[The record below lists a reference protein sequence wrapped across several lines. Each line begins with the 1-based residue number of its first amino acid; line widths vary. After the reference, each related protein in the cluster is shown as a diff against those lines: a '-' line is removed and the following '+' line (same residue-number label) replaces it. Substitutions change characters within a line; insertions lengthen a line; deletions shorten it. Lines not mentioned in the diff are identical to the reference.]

1 MRKVKFIQADVF
13 TASPFGGNSVVVI
26 PDPGPMSSDD
36 MLRLARGMNFS
47 ETSFVVPTTSPEAA
61 FGIRC
66 YTPTTEVVYSG
77 HQLIGTAYVL
87 ADLGRVA
94 LHGPRT
100 EVVAEVG
107 GDLRPVIFEV
117 EIDAQGGV
125 IPRVS
130 TELRPPSF
138 THTVGADGYGEVA
151 AALSVDP
158 MIILNAGLPMQLVTT
173 GLACLVVPMSSLSAL
188 RDLMPLDQTLDEI
201 LQELGADCAL
211 AFCKDTL
218 SPANDLH
225 VRVFAPPLGVT
236 EDAATGAANGALA
249 AYLMRHGELEV
260 RDRVQLRCEQGSE
273 MGRPSVIEVSIDAAY
288 DPPKI
293 HVGGRV
299 SLSAE
304 GTIFY

>member
-1 MRKVKFIQADVF
+1 MRKVNFIQADVF

-26 PDPGPMSSDD
+26 PDPGPMSSDE
-36 MLRLARGMNFS
+36 MLRLARGMNFA
-47 ETSFVVPTTSPEAA
+47 ETSFVVPPISPEAA

-87 ADLGRVA
+87 ADLGR
-94 LHGPRT
+94 LPLSGPRT
-100 EVVAEVG
+100 EVIAEVG
-107 GDLRPVIFEV
+107 GDLRPVILEQ
-117 EIDAQGGV
+117 AGGL
-125 IPRVS
+125 IRRVS
-130 TELRPPSF
+130 TEVRPASF

-188 RDLMPLDQTLDEI
+188 RDLMPLDQALHVI

-211 AFCKDTL
+211 AFCRDTL

-249 AYLMRHGELEV
+249 AYLIRHGELEV
-260 RDRVQLRCEQGSE
+260 RDGAELRCEQGSE
-273 MGRPSVIEVSIDAAY
+273 MGRPSVIEVSIDGSS
-288 DPPKI
+288 DPPTI

-299 SLSAE
+299 ALSAE